1 MRYFMEVSEEKS
13 YKILAKSIVNKIY
26 QPLGHLRCM
35 VSSDEMWEYA
45 KARAIEQVDRMLEEI
60 PMNTGNLNHKWEKWS
75 DIKAE
80 IESMP

>member
-1 MRYFMEVSEEKS
+1 MEQTKEAT

-26 QPLGHLRCM
+26 QPLGHLRCH

-45 KARAIEQVDRMLEEI
+45 KARAIEQVDTILGEI
-60 PMNTGNLNHKWEKWS
+60 PMYTGNLNPKWKKWS

-80 IESMP
+80 IEQMP

>member
-1 MRYFMEVSEEKS
+1 MEITEERS

-60 PMNTGNLNHKWEKWS
+60 PMYTGNLNPKWKKWS